1 MHLIDRAHA
10 FDRIEFGESIE
21 CVADRVR
28 VYAPPPG
35 SRSLVACRSIESIRY
50 EIDRPIESIVHVATA
65 IIDDRR
71 RIDMARGDDD
81 GGGGGGG
88 RRPPS
93 SREDEWDLLE
103 QSMAPGAGAGGGQR
117 AKAGNAN
124 DDAGG
129 VTKKRA
135 RVDAVDDGNA
145 YGELSPGRGGGDDDG
160 GDDRRR
166 GRHGS
171 RGRRRSSRSAS
182 RDYDRRGGGR
192 RAGRRSRSGDRHARL
207 STPEREEER
216 ARKKK
221 EREEERQ
228 RRELDKLDR
237 DTRTVF
243 VVNLST
249 KLDERGIFQF
259 FSKVGTVTDV
269 RIIYDRNT
277 PKSKGMAYVE
287 FADKK
292 DIHAALEL
300 TGQMLHGQS
309 ITVKMSE
316 AEKNIA
322 WEAEQAQKK
331 RLGQTYGQGVP
342 YIGSSGPCKLRVGG
356 LHLGLSEE
364 DVRAVFEPF
373 GELDFISMKK
383 EDVAASAFASA
394 FVQYKETAHAML
406 ALSQLNG
413 LELVGIPIRVSI
425 ASQGAQAAAST
436 MAAPVESLG
445 ELDEG
450 GQGLKL
456 DSRSRAALMARLAGQ
471 DTEVNK
477 AFTIDPQTGL
487 PTTVDTIKPLDAP
500 GEALPLAAQ
509 PITQGVLGPGSPIP
523 TPCLLLKN
531 LFDPKEETEPEWWLD
546 IAEDVKGECSKFGAI
561 THAYVDK
568 ESQGFV
574 YLRFVDVPSS
584 TRAQQALHARWFAG
598 RKIAAEY
605 QFEATYIGHFG
616 L

>member
-1 MHLIDRAHA
+1 MHSIDRAHA

-65 IIDDRR
+65 FIDDRR

-81 GGGGGGG
+81 GGGGG

-117 AKAGNAN
+117 AKAANAN

-145 YGELSPGRGGGDDDG
+145 YGELSPGRGGGNDDG

-192 RAGRRSRSGDRHARL
+192 RGGRRSRSGDRQRL

-373 GELDFISMKK
+373 GELDFISMNK
-383 EDVAASAFASA
+383 EDVAAGAFASA

>member
-1 MHLIDRAHA
+1 MRARA
-10 FDRIEFGESIE
+10 REDDDDIEVKNALAKGDGGKEQRE
-21 CVADRVR
+21 RAGRGR
-28 VYAPPPG
+28 NER
-35 SRSLVACRSIESIRY
+35 SRSRSPSTRA
-50 EIDRPIESIVHVATA
+50 DGRRRRD
-65 IIDDRR
+65 DDRR
-71 RIDMARGDDD
+71 RA
-81 GGGGGGG
+81 
-88 RRPPS
+88 
-93 SREDEWDLLE
+93 
-103 QSMAPGAGAGGGQR
+103 
-117 AKAGNAN
+117 
-124 DDAGG
+124 
-129 VTKKRA
+129 
-135 RVDAVDDGNA
+135 
-145 YGELSPGRGGGDDDG
+145 
-160 GDDRRR
+160 
-166 GRHGS
+166 
-171 RGRRRSSRSAS
+171 SRSAS
-182 RDYDRRGGGR
+182 RDRERRSGR
-192 RAGRRSRSGDRHARL
+192 GARKRSRSGDRRRET
-207 STPEREEER
+207 TPEREEER
-216 ARKKK
+216 ERKKK

-228 RRELDKLDR
+228 RRELEKLDR

-269 RIIYDRNT
+269 RIIYDRQT

-300 TGQMLHGQS
+300 TGQVINGQA

-331 RLGQTYGQGVP
+331 RLGLSYGQGVP

-356 LHLGLSEE
+356 LHLGLSED

-373 GELDFISMKK
+373 GELDFISMNK
-383 EDVAASAFASA
+383 EEAAGLFASA

-425 ASQGAQAAAST
+425 ASQGAAAAAST

-450 GQGLKL
+450 SEGLRL

-471 DTEVNK
+471 DTEITK
-477 AFTIDPQTGL
+477 AFAIDPKTGL
-487 PTTVDTIKPLDAP
+487 PTTVDTLKPLDAP

-531 LFDPKEETEPEWWLD
+531 LFDPKEETEPDWWLD
-546 IAEDVKGECSKFGAI
+546 IAEDVKGECAKFGAI
-561 THAYVDK
+561 SHAFVDK

-574 YLRFVDVPSS
+574 YLKFVDIASS

-605 QFEATYIGHFG
+605 QFEVTYVRHFG